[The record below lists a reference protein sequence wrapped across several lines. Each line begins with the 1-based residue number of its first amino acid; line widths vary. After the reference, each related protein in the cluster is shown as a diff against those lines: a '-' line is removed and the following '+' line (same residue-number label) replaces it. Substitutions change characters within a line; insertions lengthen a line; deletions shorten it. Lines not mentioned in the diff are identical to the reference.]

1 MVTTAEVHLWEHH
14 VGVVYWDKERQVAS
28 FEYEPSFL
36 NTGLKVA
43 PITMPLTDDIY
54 FFPDLSPRT
63 FMGLPGMLAE
73 ALPDAFGRALLDN
86 WLATQGRQD
95 ANPVERLCFQGQRS
109 MGALEFAPSKER
121 ILNTQQAIEVGSLVE
136 AAGEALHNKESFVTN
151 ISKSDEAMLDIIRVG
166 TSAGGQRAKAV
177 IAYNDATGEVRSGQ
191 TTAPEEFDYWLIKL
205 DGVDYVART
214 SSAVLSDPMHFG
226 EIEYVHY
233 LVAKAAGINMTEC
246 RLYREHNRAHFMTRR
261 FDRVNGHKLHMQTLC
276 GIAHHDFNMLHAYS
290 YEQAFGI
297 MRRLRLTYPEAEEFY
312 RRMVFNVVARNQDDH
327 TKNISFL
334 MNRKG
339 EWRLSPAYDMS
350 WAYNPNGGWTA
361 THQMSINNKWDN
373 ITREDLL
380 AVASEMNIKG
390 AKKIIDQVVEAV
402 AQWPRLARENSDIPQ
417 ATIDLIERTHVY
429 V

>member
-14 VGVVYWDKERQVAS
+14 VGTVFWNEAQQVAS

-36 NTGLKVA
+36 GKGLKVA
-43 PITMPLTDDIY
+43 PITMPLTEDIY
-54 FFPDLSPRT
+54 SFPALPQRT

-86 WLATQGRQD
+86 WLAAQGRQD

-109 MGALEFAPSKER
+109 MGALEFVPSKER
-121 ILNTQQAIEVGSLVE
+121 ILNAQQAIEVGYLVD
-136 AAGEALHNKESFVTN
+136 AAREALHNKESFVTN
-151 ISKSDEAMLDIIRVG
+151 MSNSDEALLDIIRVG
-166 TSAGGQRAKAV
+166 TSAGGQRPKAV

-191 TTAPEEFDYWLIKL
+191 TTAPEGFDYWLIKL
-205 DGVDYVART
+205 DGV
-214 SSAVLSDPMHFG
+214 SNKELGDPMHFG

-233 LVAKAAGINMTEC
+233 LLAKEAGINMTEC
-246 RLYREHNRAHFMTRR
+246 RLYREHDRAHFMTRR

-276 GIAHHDFNMLHAYS
+276 GIAHYDFNMLHAYS

-339 EWRLSPAYDMS
+339 EWRLSPAYDMA

-380 AVASEMNIKG
+380 NVAYEMNVKG
-390 AKKIIDQVVEAV
+390 AKKIIDQVVDAV
-402 AQWPRLARENSDIPQ
+402 SQWRRLAKEHSDIPQ
-417 ATIDLIERTHVY
+417 SIIDAIEKTHVY
-429 V
+429 I

>member
-1 MVTTAEVHLWEHH
+1 MVTTAEVHLWEHF
-14 VGVVYWDKERQVAS
+14 VGTVLWNAERGVAS

-36 NTGLKVA
+36 NKGLKVA
-43 PITMPLTDDIY
+43 PITMPLTDEIY
-54 FFPDLSPRT
+54 SFPNLPQGT

-73 ALPDAFGRALLDN
+73 ALPDAFGRALLDS
-86 WLATQGRQD
+86 WLAAQGRQD

-109 MGALEFAPSKER
+109 MGALEFIPSKECS
-121 ILNTQQAIEVGSLVE
+121 LTFQQAIEVGMLVE
-136 AAGEALHNKESFVTN
+136 AAREALHNKESFVTN
-151 ISKSDEAMLDIIRVG
+151 MSKPDEALLDIIRVG

-191 TTAPEEFDYWLIKL
+191 TMAPDGFDYWLIKL
-205 DGVDYVART
+205 DGVT
-214 SSAVLSDPMHFG
+214 NKELGDPMHFG

-233 LVAKAAGINMTEC
+233 LLAKSAGINMTEC
-246 RLYREHNRAHFMTRR
+246 RLYREHDRAHFMTRR

-276 GIAHHDFNMLHAYS
+276 GIAHYDFNMLHAYS
-290 YEQAFGI
+290 YEQAFGV

-334 MNRKG
+334 MNPKG

-350 WAYNPNGGWTA
+350 WAYNPNGGWTT
-361 THQMSINNKWDN
+361 THQMSVNNKWDN

-380 AVASEMNIKG
+380 TVAGEMNVKG
-390 AKKIIDQVVEAV
+390 AKKIIDQVVDAV
-402 AQWPRLARENSDIPQ
+402 AQWQRLAKENSDIPQ
-417 ATIDLIERTHVY
+417 STIDAIERTHVY
-429 V
+429 L

>member
-14 VGVVYWDKERQVAS
+14 VGTVFWDEARQVAS

-36 NTGLKVA
+36 ITGLKVA
-43 PITMPLTDDIY
+43 PIMMPLTDEIY
-54 FFPDLSPRT
+54 SFPSLPQRT

-73 ALPDAFGRALLDN
+73 ALPDAFGRALLDS
-86 WLATQGRQD
+86 WLAAQGRQD

-109 MGALEFAPSKER
+109 MGALEFIPSKER
-121 ILNTQQAIEVGSLVE
+121 ILNFQQAIEVGSLVE
-136 AAGEALHNKESFVTN
+136 AAREALHNKESFVTN
-151 ISKSDEAMLDIIRVG
+151 ISKSDEALLDIIRVG

-191 TTAPEEFDYWLIKL
+191 TTAPEGFDYWLIKL
-205 DGVDYVART
+205 DGVT
-214 SSAVLSDPMHFG
+214 NKELGDPMHFG

-233 LVAKAAGINMTEC
+233 LLAKEAGINMTEC
-246 RLYREHNRAHFMTRR
+246 RLYREHDRAHFMTRR
-261 FDRVNGHKLHMQTLC
+261 FDRVDGQKLHMQTLC
-276 GIAHHDFNMLHAYS
+276 GIAHYDFNMLHTYS
-290 YEQAFGI
+290 YELAFGI

-361 THQMSINNKWDN
+361 THQMSINGKWDN

-380 AVASEMNIKG
+380 TLASEMNVKG

-402 AQWPRLARENSDIPQ
+402 SQWPRLAQEHSDIPQ
-417 ATIDLIERTHVY
+417 STIEAIEKTHVY
-429 V
+429 L

>member
-1 MVTTAEVHLWEHH
+1 MRSTVEVKLWGHK
-14 VGVVYWDKERQVAS
+14 VGALQWNEQLKCAS
-28 FEYEPSFL
+28 FEYSSEFM
-36 NTGLKVA
+36 NKGVEIA
-43 PITMPLTDDIY
+43 PLTMPLVQRKY
-54 FFPDLSPRT
+54 SFPELTTKT
-63 FMGLPGMLAE
+63 FLGLPGLLAD
-73 ALPDAFGRALLDN
+73 ALPDDFGRAMYHKMFDSK
-86 WLATQGRQD
+86 GVVMP
-95 ANPVERLCFQGQRS
+95 NPVELLGMQGTRS
-109 MGALEFAPSKER
+109 MGALEFAPIIEPDLEEGQPLELDFLVQSAKEG
-121 ILNTQQAIEVGSLVE
+121 T
-136 AAGEALHNKESFVTN
+136 
-151 ISKSDEAMLDIIRVG
+151 DPIIRVG

-191 TTAPEEFDYWLIKL
+191 TTAPEGFDYWLIKL
-205 DGVDYVART
+205 DGVT
-214 SSAVLSDPMHFG
+214 NKELGDPMHFG

-246 RLYREHNRAHFMTRR
+246 RLYREHDRAHFMTRR
-261 FDRVNGHKLHMQTLC
+261 FDRANGQKLHMQTLC
-276 GIAHHDFNMLHAYS
+276 GIAHYDFNMLHAHS
-290 YEQAFGI
+290 YEEAFGV

-380 AVASEMNIKG
+380 TVASEMNVKG
-390 AKKIIDQVVEAV
+390 AKQIIDQVVDAV
-402 AQWPRLARENSDIPQ
+402 HQWSRLAKENSDIPQ
-417 ATIDLIERTHVY
+417 STIDFIERTHVY

>member
-1 MVTTAEVHLWEHH
+1 MVTTAEVHLWEHN
-14 VGVVYWDKERQVAS
+14 VGTVYWSEEKLCAF
-28 FEYEPSFL
+28 FEYSPSFL
-36 NTGLKVA
+36 NSGLEVS
-43 PITMPLTDDIY
+43 PIMMPLRKEVYSFIDRD
-54 FFPDLSPRT
+54 FHT

-86 WLATQGRQD
+86 WLAAQGRQD
-95 ANPVERLCFQGQRS
+95 ANPVERLCFQGQRG
-109 MGALEFAPSKER
+109 MGALEFVPSKER
-121 ILNTQQAIEVGSLVE
+121 VLDSQQAVEVGSLVE
-136 AAGEALHNKESFVTN
+136 AAREALHNKESFVTN
-151 ISKSDEAMLDIIRVG
+151 MSKSDEALLDIIRVG

-191 TTAPEEFDYWLIKL
+191 TTAPEGFDYWLIKL
-205 DGVDYVART
+205 DGVT
-214 SSAVLSDPMHFG
+214 NKELGDPMHFG

-246 RLYREHNRAHFMTRR
+246 RLYREHDRAHFMTRR

-276 GIAHHDFNMLHAYS
+276 GIAHYDFNMLHAYS

-373 ITREDLL
+373 ITRDDLL
-380 AVASEMNIKG
+380 TVASEMNVKG
-390 AKKIIDQVVEAV
+390 AKHIIDQVVDAV
-402 AQWPRLARENSDIPQ
+402 AQWRRLAKENSDIPQ
-417 ATIDLIERTHVY
+417 STIDAIEQTHVY

>member
-14 VGVVYWDKERQVAS
+14 VGTVFWNEERGVAS

-36 NTGLKVA
+36 SKGLKVA
-43 PITMPLTDDIY
+43 PLTMPLTDDIY
-54 FFPDLSPRT
+54 SFPNLPQGT
-63 FMGLPGMLAE
+63 FLGLPGMLAE

-86 WLATQGRQD
+86 WLAAQGRQD

-109 MGALEFAPSKER
+109 MGALEFVPSKER
-121 ILNTQQAIEVGSLVE
+121 VLNAQQAIEVGSLVE
-136 AAGEALHNKESFVTN
+136 AAREALHSKESFVTN
-151 ISKSDEAMLDIIRVG
+151 MSKSDEALLDIIRVG

-191 TTAPEEFDYWLIKL
+191 TTAPEGFDYWLIKL
-205 DGVDYVART
+205 DGVT
-214 SSAVLSDPMHFG
+214 NKELGDPMHFG

-233 LVAKAAGINMTEC
+233 LLAKAAGINMTEC
-246 RLYREHNRAHFMTRR
+246 RLFREHDRAHFMTRR
-261 FDRVNGHKLHMQTLC
+261 FDRVKGDKIHMQTLC
-276 GIAHHDFNMLHAYS
+276 GLAHYDFNMLHAYS
-290 YEQAFGI
+290 YEQAFGV

-334 MNRKG
+334 MDRQG
-339 EWRLSPAYDMS
+339 VWHLSPAYDMS

-373 ITREDLL
+373 ISREDLL
-380 AVASEMNIKG
+380 TVASEMNVKG
-390 AKKIIDQVVEAV
+390 AKQIIDQVVDAV
-402 AQWPRLARENSDIPQ
+402 SQWSRLAKENSDIPQ
-417 ATIDLIERTHVY
+417 STIDAIEKTRVY
-429 V
+429 L

>member
-14 VGVVYWDKERQVAS
+14 VGTVFWNEERGVAS

-36 NTGLKVA
+36 GKGLKVA

-54 FFPDLSPRT
+54 SFPNLPQGT
-63 FMGLPGMLAE
+63 FLGLPGMLAE

-86 WLATQGRQD
+86 WLAAQGRQD

-109 MGALEFAPSKER
+109 MGALEFVPSKER
-121 ILNTQQAIEVGSLVE
+121 VLNTQQAIEVGSLVE
-136 AAGEALHNKESFVTN
+136 AAREALHSKESFVTN
-151 ISKSDEAMLDIIRVG
+151 MSKSDEALLDIIRVG

-191 TTAPEEFDYWLIKL
+191 TTAPEGFDYWLIKL
-205 DGVDYVART
+205 DGVDHVART
-214 SSAVLSDPMHFG
+214 SSAVLSDPLHFG

-233 LVAKAAGINMTEC
+233 LLAKAAGINMTEC

-261 FDRVNGHKLHMQTLC
+261 FDRVNGRKIHMQTLC
-276 GIAHHDFNMLHAYS
+276 GLAHYDFNMLHAYS
-290 YEQAFGI
+290 YEQAFGV

-334 MNRKG
+334 MDRQG
-339 EWRLSPAYDMS
+339 VWHLSPAYDMS

-373 ITREDLL
+373 ISREDLL
-380 AVASEMNIKG
+380 TVASEMNVKG
-390 AKKIIDQVVEAV
+390 AKQIIDQVVEAV
-402 AQWPRLARENSDIPQ
+402 SLWPRLAKENSDIPQ
-417 ATIDLIERTHVY
+417 STIDAIEKTRVY

>member
-14 VGVVYWDKERQVAS
+14 VGTVFWNEERQVAS
-28 FEYEPSFL
+28 FEYEPIFL
-36 NTGLKVA
+36 STGLKVA

-54 FFPDLSPRT
+54 SFPNISQGT

-86 WLATQGRQD
+86 WLAAQGRQD

-109 MGALEFAPSKER
+109 MGALEFVPSKER
-121 ILNTQQAIEVGSLVE
+121 VLNAQQAIEVGSLVE
-136 AAGEALHNKESFVTN
+136 AAREALNNKESFVTN
-151 ISKSDEAMLDIIRVG
+151 VSKYDEALLDIIRVG

-191 TTAPEEFDYWLIKL
+191 TTAPEGFDYWLIKL
-205 DGVDYVART
+205 DGVT
-214 SSAVLSDPMHFG
+214 NKELGDPMHFG

-246 RLYREHNRAHFMTRR
+246 RLYREHDRAHFMTRR
-261 FDRVNGHKLHMQTLC
+261 FDRVNGHKIHMQTLC
-276 GIAHHDFNMLHAYS
+276 GIAHYDFNMLHTYS
-290 YEQAFGI
+290 YEQAFGV

-380 AVASEMNIKG
+380 AVASEMNVKG
-390 AKKIIDQVVEAV
+390 AKQIIDQVVEAV
-402 AQWPRLARENSDIPQ
+402 SRWSRLAKENSEIPQ
-417 ATIDLIERTHVY
+417 STIDAIEKTRVY

>member
-14 VGVVYWDKERQVAS
+14 VGTVFWNEAQQVAS

-36 NTGLKVA
+36 GKGLKVA
-43 PITMPLTDDIY
+43 PITMPLTEDIY
-54 FFPDLSPRT
+54 SFPALPQRT

-86 WLATQGRQD
+86 WLAAQGRQD

-109 MGALEFAPSKER
+109 MGALEFVPSKER
-121 ILNTQQAIEVGSLVE
+121 ILNAQQAIEVGSLVD
-136 AAGEALHNKESFVTN
+136 AAREALHNKESFVTN
-151 ISKSDEAMLDIIRVG
+151 ISNSDEALLDIIRVG
-166 TSAGGQRAKAV
+166 TSAGGQRPKAV

-191 TTAPEEFDYWLIKL
+191 TTAPEGFDYWLIKL
-205 DGVDYVART
+205 DGV
-214 SSAVLSDPMHFG
+214 SNKELGNPMHFG

-233 LVAKAAGINMTEC
+233 LLAKEAGINMTEC
-246 RLYREHNRAHFMTRR
+246 RLYREHDRAHFMTRR

-276 GIAHHDFNMLHAYS
+276 GIAHYDFNMLHAYS

-380 AVASEMNIKG
+380 NVAYEMNVKG
-390 AKKIIDQVVEAV
+390 AKKIIDQVVDAV
-402 AQWPRLARENSDIPQ
+402 SQWRRLAKEHSDIPQ
-417 ATIDLIERTHVY
+417 SIIDAIEKTHVY
-429 V
+429 I